1 MYLRRLEIAGFKSF
15 GSRVKLDFKPGV
27 SAIVGP
33 NGSGKSNIAEAIRWV
48 LGSQNARD
56 LRARKTEELVYAG
69 ADGGKARAS
78 MAEVILT
85 LEGKPKDTELGIT
98 ELTISRR
105 LYRSGDSEYRIGER
119 LVRVKDLQRILA
131 QAGFGTASYTVIG
144 QGMIDSLIIATPA
157 ERKLLFEEASGIR
170 AFELERADTVRKLER
185 AHAQAEQLRTE
196 VTQLAPE
203 RTQLAEQVQRLER
216 KREIV
221 SQLAEAR
228 ASWLHTEQHRL
239 KDKLSDNETDRQS
252 ILSEQSQLNAQIA
265 QLESEIKQLNKTDQ
279 QAVLRQ
285 QYIVE
290 RLTVIDQDRN
300 ALAAKI
306 SGHETALRIQEEQA
320 INNDRPTQ
328 LKREQ
333 AAEQVRLS
341 KYQQY
346 LQELGEQNA
355 KLEEKIAV
363 YNAKVAELNATL
375 TTLRQKLVKNQRNE
389 HLKQA
394 LGLARTIYAQLDKP
408 DTKKSRDLQ
417 DSDPTKLRLALHK
430 LMRMMKLASEAD
442 MSQLPGEIGRAQQ
455 KITREL
461 AKREEIIDQQTTLVI
476 KIRSLE
482 LDINASEKALT
493 ELATRI
499 TKAEALS
506 QPANQ
511 LTALKKELSSYTK
524 QRAALDAEAG
534 ELRDELSH
542 INTNRQT
549 DQQLSLTRQV
559 EVLRGQAQQAT
570 NTLTRIKVEIDDL
583 EKELRGLAE
592 REKAWHVQAKPS
604 RKPYTLSD
612 ITRLEAELEII
623 GEIDATLTHAH
634 DELSERIAYL
644 ESQAHD
650 LETAATDL
658 TAVLREL
665 EKRIRKTFDTNFARL
680 NTEFSKN
687 FKELFGGGTAELK
700 LEVQDDGTYGITII
714 ARPPSKRVEHLAS
727 LSGGEKAMTAI
738 ALLAAI
744 LTVNPSPF
752 VVLDEVDA
760 PLDDANTLAFTQI
773 LRSLAKQSQLLVI
786 THNHET
792 MLQADEIFGVTANA
806 RLSSRVIAVDLRTAE
821 ALAS

>member
-85 LEGKPKDTELGIT
+85 LEGKPNDTELGIT

-185 AHAQAEQLRTE
+185 AHTQAEQLRTE
-196 VTQLAPE
+196 AAQLAPE
-203 RTQLAEQVQRLER
+203 RTQLAEQVKRLER
-216 KREIV
+216 KREIEA
-221 SQLAEAR
+221 QLAEAR
-228 ASWLHTEQHRL
+228 ASWLYAEQRRL
-239 KDKLSDNETDRQS
+239 QDKLTANETNKKS
-252 ILSEQSQLNAQIA
+252 ILSEQSKLKSQVA
-265 QLESEIKQLNKTDQ
+265 QLESEIKQLTKTDQ
-279 QAVLRQ
+279 QAALRQ
-285 QYIVE
+285 QHIVE

-306 SGHETALRIQEEQA
+306 SGHEAAIRIQEEQA
-320 INNDRPTQ
+320 ISNDKPTQ

-333 AAEQVRLS
+333 STEQARLN
-341 KYQQY
+341 KYHQY
-346 LQELGEQNA
+346 LQELGKQNA
-355 KLEEKIAV
+355 KLEAKIAT
-363 YNAKVAELNATL
+363 YNATIVELNATL
-375 TTLRQKLVKNQRNE
+375 TTLRQKLVRNQRNE
-389 HLKQA
+389 YLKQA
-394 LGLARTIYAQLDKP
+394 LGLARTVYAQLDTLN
-408 DTKKSRDLQ
+408 TKE
-417 DSDPTKLRLALHK
+417 SDPTKLRLALHK
-430 LMRMMKLASEAD
+430 LMRMVKLASEAD

-461 AKREEIIDQQTTLVI
+461 AKREEIIEQQTTLVI

-493 ELATRI
+493 ELASRI

-506 QPANQ
+506 QPVSQ
-511 LTALKKELSSYTK
+511 LTTLKKELAGYIK
-524 QRAALDAEAG
+524 QRSTLDAEASS
-534 ELRDELSH
+534 LRDELSH
-542 INTNRQT
+542 INTHRQT
-549 DQQLSLTRQV
+549 EQQLSLAREIETY
-559 EVLRGQAQQAT
+559 RGQSQQAAA
-570 NTLTRIKVEIDDL
+570 TLARIKIEIDDL
-583 EKELRGLAE
+583 QKELRSLTE
-592 REKAWHVQAKPS
+592 QEKAWRILAKPS
-604 RKPYTLSD
+604 NQSYTLSD

-623 GEIDATLTHAH
+623 GEIDSTLSHAH
-634 DELSERIAYL
+634 DELTERITYL
-644 ESQAHD
+644 ESQAQD
-650 LETAATDL
+650 LETAAADL
-658 TAVLREL
+658 TTVLGEL
-665 EKRIRKTFDTNFARL
+665 EKRIRKTFDANFARL
-680 NTEFSKN
+680 NTEFGKN
-687 FKELFGGGTAELK
+687 FKELFGGGAAELK
-700 LEVQDDGTYGITII
+700 LEAQDDGTYGITII

-792 MLQADEIFGVTANA
+792 MLQADELFGVTANA
-806 RLSSRVIAVDLRTAE
+806 HLSSRVIAVDLRTAE